1 MNSQQK
7 YFIEY
12 EKYKH
17 VVLSEGFY
25 HKKDASHVQY
35 EIKNINHEAEEV
47 HLRNIKSNNE
57 LTKTLHWCRKNLA
70 KMESQE

>member
-1 MNSQQK
+1 MNNQEK

-25 HKKDASHVQY
+25 HKKDASHIQY
-35 EIKNINHEAEEV
+35 EIKNINYEEEEV
-47 HLRNIKSNNE
+47 HLKNIKSNNE
-57 LTKTLHWCRKNLA
+57 LIKTLHWCRKNLA
-70 KMESQE
+70 KVEY